1 MATKN
6 RCRLVQSPA
15 KLALKLMPAPR
26 SSQDVVK
33 LLTFAAHQGLA
44 NAQIVAHLTEMGALF
59 PKELLGAFKAYQER
73 QACDN

>member
-6 RCRLVQSPA
+6 RCRLVPSPA
-15 KLALKLMPAPR
+15 KPSLRLTPVPR
-26 SSQDVVK
+26 SSQDVVM
-33 LLTFAAHQGLA
+33 LLKFAAHQGLA